1 MRTPVAA
8 ALAVAALGTLG
19 ALAYRLP
26 DRLVE
31 RPDAV
36 RPATRDRNADGR
48 LRAILTRVC
57 QSADTAPPDLR
68 VAETAAPLAYTVGV
82 RSTDA
87 TVVVST
93 GLLDALDDDEV
104 AAVLA
109 HEVSHVKHRDVAVTT
124 VASFPAAV
132 AATVQSF
139 ADRQWADLADRGG
152 GHPYAA
158 FLGLLTVLCYAV
170 AGVFRV
176 VGAVLVR
183 GLSRTREFA
192 ADRGAVAI
200 TGDPAALAAALRT
213 LDGAAPPDEDFRESL
228 GLLARFSV
236 TPLAGPADGP
246 VTLGPDGEREATY
259 ANAFAGLRERFAGV
273 LATHPPTA
281 DRVAVLASL
290 EREMERR

>member
-1 MRTPVAA
+1 M
-8 ALAVAALGTLG
+8 
-19 ALAYRLP
+19 
-26 DRLVE
+26 
-31 RPDAV
+31 
-36 RPATRDRNADGR
+36 RPATRDADGR

-57 QSADTAPPDLR
+57 QSADVPVPDLR
-68 VAETAAPLAYTVGV
+68 VAETDAPLAYTVGV
-82 RSTDA
+82 RASDA

-93 GLLDALDDDEV
+93 GLLDALDDAAV

-124 VASFPAAV
+124 VASFPAVV
-132 AATVQSF
+132 AGAVQSV
-139 ADRQWADLADRGG
+139 ADRQWAGLSERGG

-158 FLGLLTVLCYAV
+158 VLGLSAVACYAV

-176 VGAVLVR
+176 GGALLVR

-200 TGDPAALAAALRT
+200 TGDPAALASALRT
-213 LDGAAPPDEDFRESL
+213 LDGAAPPRDDLRESL

-236 TPLAGPADGP
+236 TPLSRPDGP

-281 DRVAVLASL
+281 DRVAALAAM